1 MKFIILAAGKGSRLK
16 NSLPSGYPY
25 ITKSIIRI
33 DGKPF
38 INYLIEKI
46 SQFTNEKITVVI
58 GHEYQIVNKLL
69 PLDKASP
76 IINKLYEKDSNLS
89 SLYLALES
97 LYKEKN
103 KLTNGVII
111 IEADSYFSIKEMEN
125 FIIFLNKINQKKL
138 GSNLICWT
146 SKGVAKSDD
155 SGGFLDI
162 KNKKK
167 KDGEVTKAYIS
178 SKKNNLNTLKMFGIT
193 WLSKQSSFLWY
204 KNAKLFFQE
213 NDKNHLKYYF
223 HNIIFNNQKEFS
235 MKYYDFGDKALSFNT
250 YEDYLLCLKDY
261 KQNKVLKNSTTTKN
275 ESIFNQSK

>member
-16 NSLPSGYPY
+16 DSLPLGYPY
-25 ITKSIIRI
+25 ITKSIIKI

-38 INYLIEKI
+38 INHLIEKI
-46 SQFTNEKITVVI
+46 SKFTKQKITVVT
-58 GHEYQIVNKLL
+58 GHEYQKVNNLL
-69 PLDKASP
+69 PLDEASP

-103 KLTNGVII
+103 ELTNGVII
-111 IEADSYFSIKEMEN
+111 IEADSYFSKKEMEN

-146 SKGVAKSDD
+146 SKGVAKSDEA
-155 SGGFLDI
+155 GGFLDI

-178 SKKNNLNTLKMFGIT
+178 SKKNNSNTLKMYGIT

-213 NDKNHLKYYF
+213 NDKNYLKYYF
-223 HNIIFNNQKEFS
+223 HNIIFNNEKEFS
-235 MKYYDFGDKALSFNT
+235 MKYYDFGEKALSFNT
-250 YEDYLLCLKDY
+250 YEDYLLCLKDH
-261 KQNKVLKNSTTTKN
+261 KKN
-275 ESIFNQSK
+275 EVL